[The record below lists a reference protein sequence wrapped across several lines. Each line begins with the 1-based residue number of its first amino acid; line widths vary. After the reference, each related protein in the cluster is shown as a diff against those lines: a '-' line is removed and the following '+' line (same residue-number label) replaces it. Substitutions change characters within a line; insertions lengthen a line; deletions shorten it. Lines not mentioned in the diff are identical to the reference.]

1 MSTRIP
7 YSLGCHACRRMKIKC
22 DEKKPQCGRCTKAHR
37 VCPGYRDN
45 NQVIFRSMNARLA
58 SKSRTSRSSRIHT
71 TITAPNHIVASVA
84 SVSCAPRLLTQPS
97 EKWDTK
103 AISHFLHNYSFA
115 STKDSPGYLGFL
127 PDLLGSNLNVRYLE
141 SAVLAA
147 GFASIANIT
156 GFSHLERTAEKH
168 YGETLRSISIALKD
182 LSEASSDPA
191 LAAIIVFQMY
201 EVIIGVTS
209 GSSDPHQKG
218 LIELSRLRGNA
229 RLSTGSGNDVL
240 QIIHSRA
247 LINSIGG
254 LCPSPIE
261 AGYDIRPVD
270 SSTHQSELWRLMR
283 ETSQCCVETQA
294 IVLVLRK
301 GIFKS
306 EIIKSLDQLFSA
318 YLSLLSWGAASPS
331 RWSYRSCKIPTGDE
345 NDSQQGTFPE
355 KYHLFKN
362 MHHGAT
368 WINFWCTLIYAL
380 QTLLYV
386 STRPIIQHIFTQGPH
401 LAWDFRTRLRDAVD
415 EICACVPY
423 MMADVN
429 QLGLPTVGEYGK
441 ALGSYF
447 LLRELYVASCIDEL
461 TSVQREYMMRTFL
474 RIAHVKGIKLA
485 LRPRNRWLSQHG
497 GSVAPDHLM

>member
-1 MSTRIP
+1 
-7 YSLGCHACRRMKIKC
+7 
-22 DEKKPQCGRCTKAHR
+22 
-37 VCPGYRDN
+37 
-45 NQVIFRSMNARLA
+45 MNAGLA
-58 SKSRTSRSSRIHT
+58 SKSGTSRSSRTQTHIA
-71 TITAPNHIVASVA
+71 IAAPDHIGAV
-84 SVSCAPRLLTQPS
+84 VSPRLLIQPS
-97 EKWDTK
+97 EKWETK

-115 STKDSPGYLGFL
+115 STKDNPGYLGFL
-127 PDLLGSNLNVRYLE
+127 PDLLDSNLSVQYLE

-156 GFSHLERTAEKH
+156 GLSYLERTAEKH

-182 LSEASSDPA
+182 LSEASTDA
-191 LAAIIVFQMY
+191 TLAAILVLQMY

-209 GSSDPHQKG
+209 VSSDPHQKG
-218 LIELSRLRGNA
+218 LIELLRLRGNT

-240 QIIHSRA
+240 RIIHNRV

-261 AGYDIRPVD
+261 AEYDIRLIGP
-270 SSTHQSELWRLMR
+270 STHQSELWRLMR
-283 ETSQCCVETQA
+283 ETSQCCAETQA
-294 IVLVLRK
+294 IVLFLRK
-301 GIFKS
+301 GIIKS
-306 EIIKSLDQLFSA
+306 EVIKSLDQLFSA
-318 YLSLLSWGAASPS
+318 YLSLLSWCAALPS
-331 RWSYRSCKIPTGDE
+331 SWSYHSCKVPNGDE
-345 NDSQQGTFPE
+345 NEFQQRTFPE

-362 MHHGAT
+362 IHQGAT

-380 QTLLYV
+380 QTLLHV
-386 STRPIIQHIFTQGPH
+386 STRPIIQHIFTQSPH
-401 LAWDFRTRLRDAVD
+401 PAWDLRNRLRDAVD

-447 LLRELYVASCIDEL
+447 LLRGLYVASCVDEL
-461 TSVQREYMMRTFL
+461 TSSQREYMMRTFL

-497 GSVAPDHLM
+497 GSVTPGHQI